1 MKKIACSILL
11 LLVAFVAMAQDTK
24 QMPSHEQLTELFKMY
39 DQMQS
44 ELDSTGQNPS
54 KNLFMSIVGSGKDI
68 NERTQAMRQ
77 KLRELLGDK
86 SVILDEYINS
96 LAEANDSTDV
106 HAFTQ
111 LTLKMVLTRGLPPCA
126 HYINISIAQNISPH
140 LPTSECSIFSCLM
153 AQKET

>member
-1 MKKIACSILL
+1 ML

-54 KNLFMSIVGSGKDI
+54 MNLFMSIVGSGKDI

-77 KLRELLGDK
+77 KLRERLGDK

-111 LTLKMVLTRGLPPCA
+111 LTLKMVDCMKKVQSSPQWDVLKEA
-126 HYINISIAQNISPH
+126 ISSSYQ
-140 LPTSECSIFSCLM
+140 FSQYLKS
-153 AQKET
+153 KE

>member
-1 MKKIACSILL
+1 
-11 LLVAFVAMAQDTK
+11 MAQDTK

-54 KNLFMSIVGSGKDI
+54 MNLFMSIVGSGKDI

-111 LTLKMVLTRGLPPCA
+111 LTLKMVDCMKKVQPSPQWDALKEA
-126 HYINISIAQNISPH
+126 ISSSYQ
-140 LPTSECSIFSCLM
+140 FSQYLKS
-153 AQKET
+153 KE